1 MTILRLAIRN
11 LRGAGIRTW
20 LNAVALSFAFV
31 AIIFG
36 QGMLQGM
43 NKQAEDSS
51 TAFEF
56 GGGQYWQEHYDPF
69 DPLTLVDA
77 HAPLPPALES
87 LAAAGTAAPILI
99 IAGSIYPQGRLKPV
113 LLKGIDPA
121 QNVLAIP
128 THALGT
134 GSPSPFPSPQG
145 GGNQMEGNE
154 DLPLLIGAR
163 TAAATGLAVGDY
175 VTVQWRDAEGA
186 FDARDGRIVEVMNTT
201 VMTVDAGQVWMPLD
215 TLRSLA
221 GMPGE
226 ATLVALAPGTKH
238 APAAAGWNFR
248 TPDYLMSDLR
258 QMVKSKT
265 VGQTIMFT
273 VLFLLAMLAIFDTQ
287 VLSVFRRRRE
297 IGMLVALGMTKA
309 KVILLFTLEGA
320 LHSIL
325 AALLGLA
332 YGGPLFWYL
341 GRYGFSL
348 PGGESWGYALGD
360 RLYPAFTAGL
370 ILGTTLLVF
379 VVTAFV
385 AWLPTRRIARL
396 KPTDALA
403 GRGT

>member
-1 MTILRLAIRN
+1 VTVLRLAIRN

-20 LNAVALSFAFV
+20 LNAIALSFAFV

-36 QGMLQGM
+36 QGMMQGM
-43 NKQAEDSS
+43 NQQAEDAS

-56 GGGQYWQEHYDPF
+56 GGGQYWQANYDPF
-69 DPLTLVDA
+69 DPLTLGDA

-99 IAGSIYPQGRLKPV
+99 IAGSIYPQGRIKPV

-121 QNVLAIP
+121 QKVLAIP
-128 THALGT
+128 TRTLADT
-134 GSPSPFPSPQG
+134 TT
-145 GGNQMEGNE
+145 E
-154 DLPLLIGAR
+154 LPLLIGAR
-163 TAAATGLAVGDY
+163 TAAATGLSVGDQ

-186 FDARDGRIVEVMNTT
+186 FDARDGRVVEVMQTS
-201 VMTVDAGQVWMPLD
+201 VSTVDAGQVWVPLD
-215 TLRSLA
+215 RLRELA

-226 ATLVALAPGTKH
+226 ATLVTLARGTKD
-238 APAAAGWNFR
+238 AATVPGWQLR
-248 TPDYLMSDLR
+248 TPAFLLSDLR
-258 QMVKSKT
+258 QLVKTKT
-265 VGQTIMFT
+265 VGQVIMFT

-297 IGMLVALGMTKA
+297 IGMLIALGMTRTQ
-309 KVILLFTLEGA
+309 VIVVFTLEGA

-325 AALLGLA
+325 AALLGMV
-332 YGGPLFWYL
+332 YGAPLFISL
-341 GRYGFSL
+341 GRNGISI
-348 PGGESWGYALGD
+348 PGGDAWGYAMAD
-360 RLYPAFTAGL
+360 KLYPAFTAGL